1 MKRFVPWA
9 LAGTHLSEL
18 HCVSLNLFTVLPS
31 VYKFSLAGQVS
42 LYKISPGWKPG
53 SFLL

>member
-1 MKRFVPWA
+1 MEMFIPWA
-9 LAGTHLSEL
+9 FAGTHLSEL
-18 HCVSLNLFTVLPS
+18 HCVSLNLFTVLLS

-42 LYKISPGWKPG
+42 LYKISQDWKPG